1 MGVLWEKRVWRPY
14 SKLCYG
20 VTGPGQSAIVAPDD
34 PLYSVGTRTKEC
46 SENEQAGLTAQLFRA
61 CHAHLFRGVFSNG
74 QACLTRICG
83 DSVLHPRAVPS
94 NSDRRG
100 TPCPYPRKKP
110 ASRAT
115 PARHHN
121 PANPLRSGP
130 ASTDALTTTCERRC
144 AADARCGSPDV
155 PAGDKACQRS
165 RAWGFLAR
173 ANRRE
178 IHVTT
183 RETDLYPPVKTFLEG
198 QGYVVK
204 SEVGAADV
212 VAVRGGEPPVIVE
225 LKLGFSLALVHQC
238 VARLGVSDD
247 VYMAVERGKGKRFL
261 KATKDMTR
269 LCRRLGLGLLTVR
282 LSDGLVQVHC
292 DPGPYA
298 PRKNTKRQGRLLKE
312 FAARQGDPND
322 GGQTRVGLITAYR
335 QDALKLALFLYEVG
349 ASKGADV
356 ARETGVPRATTM
368 MRDDHYG
375 WFEKVEKGIYGLTP
389 KGAEAVA
396 RSGKVLG
403 G

>member
-1 MGVLWEKRVWRPY
+1 M
-14 SKLCYG
+14 
-20 VTGPGQSAIVAPDD
+20 
-34 PLYSVGTRTKEC
+34 
-46 SENEQAGLTAQLFRA
+46 
-61 CHAHLFRGVFSNG
+61 
-74 QACLTRICG
+74 
-83 DSVLHPRAVPS
+83 
-94 NSDRRG
+94 
-100 TPCPYPRKKP
+100 
-110 ASRAT
+110 
-115 PARHHN
+115 
-121 PANPLRSGP
+121 
-130 ASTDALTTTCERRC
+130 
-144 AADARCGSPDV
+144 
-155 PAGDKACQRS
+155 
-165 RAWGFLAR
+165 
-173 ANRRE
+173 
-178 IHVTT
+178 TT

-261 KATKDMTR
+261 KATKEMTR
-269 LCRRLGLGLLTVR
+269 LCRRLGIGLLTVR

-298 PRKNTKRQGRLLKE
+298 PRKSTRRQGQLLKE

-349 ASKGADV
+349 ASKGSDV
-356 ARETGVPRATTM
+356 ARETGVARATTM

-375 WFEKVEKGIYGLTP
+375 WFEKVEKGVYGLTP
-389 KGAEAVA
+389 KGADAVGQ
-396 RSGKVLG
+396 SGKMLG
-403 G
+403 A